1 MGKDDKWVVEVSDT
15 DDKYGG
21 VRLWVRVAECGDNTT
36 AIAIADAMHSLMQ
49 TGLLGH
55 KLFQVRTRIAS
66 DGV

>member
-1 MGKDDKWVVEVSDT
+1 MGKNDKWVVEVSDT

-21 VRLWVRVAECGDNTT
+21 VRLWVRVAECGDSMT

-66 DGV
+66 GGV